1 MLGQAAVFWIVF
13 LFVIPPVLAAAER
26 AVGVPSLV
34 FDGQRA
40 VAVVLFVAASV
51 LNLASGFALALVGKG
66 TPLPL
71 DQPRRLVVRGPYRCV
86 RNPMAVGGLSQ
97 GLAVGL
103 WLGAWSVFA
112 YVVAGGLLWHVF
124 VRPIEEADLA
134 ARFGSR
140 YEAYRRRVRCWI
152 PGWLL
157 VG

>member
-1 MLGQAAVFWIVF
+1 
-13 LFVIPPVLAAAER
+13 
-26 AVGVPSLV
+26 
-34 FDGQRA
+34 
-40 VAVVLFVAASV
+40 
-51 LNLASGFALALVGKG
+51 
-66 TPLPL
+66 
-71 DQPRRLVVRGPYRCV
+71 VRGPYRCV

-152 PGWLL
+152 PGWLS